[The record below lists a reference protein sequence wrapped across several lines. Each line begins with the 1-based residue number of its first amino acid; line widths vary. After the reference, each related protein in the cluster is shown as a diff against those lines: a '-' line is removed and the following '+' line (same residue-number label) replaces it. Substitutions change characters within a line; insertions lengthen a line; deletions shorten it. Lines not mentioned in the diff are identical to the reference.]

1 MANKDFLYGLSKM
14 TFAGKTVGY
23 IEKDSFEWGGKAP
36 ESVDVDAEQVPDAP
50 VLTLVQKNSTVEPKF
65 NMIQLNYENM
75 AALLGGKSTATGW
88 EAPTD
93 LLQLSGECLI
103 DTPSGKRIKIPNAVL
118 LSNLGGKLTLTEVS
132 KVECQLKV
140 NKPEDGSA
148 PYEINDT
155 LSAG

>member
-50 VLTLVQKNSTVEPKF
+50 VLTLVQKNSMVEPKF

-103 DTPSGKRIKIPNAVL
+103 DTPSGKRVKIPNAVL

-132 KVECQLKV
+132 KIECQLKV
-140 NKPEDGSA
+140 MKPADGTA
-148 PYEINDT
+148 PFSIIDIP
-155 LSAG
+155 AG

>member
-14 TFAGKTVGY
+14 TFGGKTVGY

-132 KVECQLKV
+132 KIECQLKV
-140 NKPEDGSA
+140 MKPADGTA
-148 PYEINDT
+148 PFSIIDIP
-155 LSAG
+155 AG

>member
-132 KVECQLKV
+132 KIECLLKV
-140 NKPEDGSA
+140 MKPADGTA
-148 PYEINDT
+148 PFSIIDIP
-155 LSAG
+155 AG

>member
-103 DTPSGKRIKIPNAVL
+103 DTPSGKRIKILNAVL

-132 KVECQLKV
+132 KIECQLKV
-140 NKPEDGSA
+140 MKPADGTA
-148 PYEINDT
+148 PYSIIDIP
-155 LSAG
+155 AG

>member
-50 VLTLVQKNSTVEPKF
+50 VLILMQKNSTVEPKF

-132 KVECQLKV
+132 KIECQLKV
-140 NKPEDGSA
+140 MKPADGTA
-148 PYEINDT
+148 PYSIIDIP
-155 LSAG
+155 AG

>member
-1 MANKDFLYGLSKM
+1 M
-14 TFAGKTVGY
+14 TCAGNTVGY

-132 KVECQLKV
+132 KIECQLKV
-140 NKPEDGSA
+140 MKPADGTA
-148 PYEINDT
+148 PFSIIDIP
-155 LSAG
+155 AG

>member
-14 TFAGKTVGY
+14 TLAGKTVGY
-23 IEKDSFEWGGKAP
+23 IEKVSFEWGGKAP

-118 LSNLGGKLTLTEVS
+118 LSNLSGKLTLTEVS
-132 KVECQLKV
+132 KIECQLKV
-140 NKPEDGSA
+140 MKPADGTA
-148 PYEINDT
+148 PFSIIDIP
-155 LSAG
+155 AG

>member
-88 EAPTD
+88 EAPTG

-132 KVECQLKV
+132 KIECQLKV
-140 NKPEDGSA
+140 MKPADGTA
-148 PYEINDT
+148 PFSIIDIP
-155 LSAG
+155 AG

>member
-132 KVECQLKV
+132 KIECQLKV
-140 NKPEDGSA
+140 MKPADGTA
-148 PYEINDT
+148 PFSIGDIP
-155 LSAG
+155 AG

>member
-65 NMIQLNYENM
+65 NMM

-132 KVECQLKV
+132 KIECQLKV
-140 NKPEDGSA
+140 MKPADGTA
-148 PYEINDT
+148 PFSIIDIP
-155 LSAG
+155 AG

>member
-75 AALLGGKSTATGW
+75 AALLGGHATATGW
-88 EAPTD
+88 SAPTD

-132 KVECQLKV
+132 KIECQLKV
-140 NKPEDGSA
+140 MKPADGTA
-148 PYEINDT
+148 PFSIIDIP
-155 LSAG
+155 AG

>member
-132 KVECQLKV
+132 KIECQLKV
-140 NKPEDGSA
+140 MKPADGTA
-148 PYEINDT
+148 PFSIIDIPV
-155 LSAG
+155 G

>member
-1 MANKDFLYGLSKM
+1 MAKKDFLYGLSKM

-75 AALLGGKSTATGW
+75 AALLGGHATATGW
-88 EAPTD
+88 ESPTD

-103 DTPSGKRIKIPNAVL
+103 DTPSGKRIKSPNAVL

-132 KVECQLKV
+132 KIECQLKV
-140 NKPEDGSA
+140 MKPADGTA
-148 PYEINDT
+148 PFSIIDIPV
-155 LSAG
+155 G

>member
-75 AALLGGKSTATGW
+75 AALLGGHATVTGW

-132 KVECQLKV
+132 KIECQLKV
-140 NKPEDGSA
+140 MKPADGTA
-148 PYEINDT
+148 PFSIIDIP
-155 LSAG
+155 AG

>member
-75 AALLGGKSTATGW
+75 AALLGGHATATGW

-93 LLQLSGECLI
+93 L
-103 DTPSGKRIKIPNAVL
+103 
-118 LSNLGGKLTLTEVS
+118 
-132 KVECQLKV
+132 
-140 NKPEDGSA
+140 
-148 PYEINDT
+148 
-155 LSAG
+155 

>member
-50 VLTLVQKNSTVEPKF
+50 VLTLVQKNSTVAPKF

-75 AALLGGKSTATGW
+75 AALLGGHATATGW

-132 KVECQLKV
+132 KIECQLKV
-140 NKPEDGSA
+140 MKPADGTA
-148 PYEINDT
+148 PYSIIDIP
-155 LSAG
+155 AG

>member
-132 KVECQLKV
+132 KIECQLKV
-140 NKPEDGSA
+140 MKPADGTA
-148 PYEINDT
+148 PYSIIDIPV
-155 LSAG
+155 G

>member
-132 KVECQLKV
+132 KIECQLKV
-140 NKPEDGSA
+140 MKPADGTA
-148 PYEINDT
+148 PFSIIDIP
-155 LSAG
+155 AG

>member
-132 KVECQLKV
+132 KIECQLKV
-140 NKPEDGSA
+140 MKPADSTA
-148 PYEINDT
+148 PFSIIDIP
-155 LSAG
+155 AG

>member
-1 MANKDFLYGLSKM
+1 MTNKDFLYGLSKM

-132 KVECQLKV
+132 KIECQLKV
-140 NKPEDGSA
+140 MKPADGTA
-148 PYEINDT
+148 PFSIIDIP
-155 LSAG
+155 AG

>member
-132 KVECQLKV
+132 KIECQLKV
-140 NKPEDGSA
+140 MKPADGTA
-148 PYEINDT
+148 PFSIVDIP
-155 LSAG
+155 AG

>member
-103 DTPSGKRIKIPNAVL
+103 DTPSGKRIKIPDAVL

-132 KVECQLKV
+132 KIECQLKV
-140 NKPEDGSA
+140 MKPADGTA
-148 PYEINDT
+148 PFSIIDIP
-155 LSAG
+155 AG

>member
-103 DTPSGKRIKIPNAVL
+103 DTPSEKRIKIPNAVL

-132 KVECQLKV
+132 KIECQLKV
-140 NKPEDGSA
+140 MKPADGTA
-148 PYEINDT
+148 PFSIIDIP
-155 LSAG
+155 AG

>member
-1 MANKDFLYGLSKM
+1 M

-132 KVECQLKV
+132 KIECQLKV
-140 NKPEDGSA
+140 MKPADGTA
-148 PYEINDT
+148 PFSIIDIP
-155 LSAG
+155 AG

>member
-132 KVECQLKV
+132 KIECQLKV
-140 NKPEDGSA
+140 MKPTDGTA
-148 PYEINDT
+148 PFSIIDIP
-155 LSAG
+155 AG